1 MNRDTGDRVES
12 EEERSIESVD
22 LLRDDISDLIDETEE
37 IRRRPAEPEN
47 PDVLS
52 NNTASVPA
60 QRMRDRS
67 DGKRHRPFC
76 SVCHAPKCISAYCAR
91 TISGVMHCASAHN
104 NFETETI

>member
-52 NNTASVPA
+52 TNTASVPILNNSGRSQA
-60 QRMRDRS
+60 GGQDNPDVELEEETTDQRGGIERGPPAGGWTGR
-67 DGKRHRPFC
+67 RPPC
-76 SVCHAPKCISAYCAR
+76 
-91 TISGVMHCASAHN
+91 
-104 NFETETI
+104 

>member
-1 MNRDTGDRVES
+1 MES

-52 NNTASVPA
+52 TNTASVP
-60 QRMRDRS
+60 
-67 DGKRHRPFC
+67 K
-76 SVCHAPKCISAYCAR
+76 
-91 TISGVMHCASAHN
+91 
-104 NFETETI
+104 